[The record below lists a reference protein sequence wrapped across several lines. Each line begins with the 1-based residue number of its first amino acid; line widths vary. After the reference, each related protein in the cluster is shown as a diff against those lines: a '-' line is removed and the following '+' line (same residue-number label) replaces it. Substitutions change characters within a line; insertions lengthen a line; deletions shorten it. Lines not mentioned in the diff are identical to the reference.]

1 MTSGEHPDLP
11 AAVADSAIFGTP
23 HQTPDG
29 ATVITVAQ
37 PGGRFRRGPRPLGA
51 IVVQGG
57 ESKWIPATDDTRIT
71 LLALLIGL
79 SAATLSCLAV
89 VRRPPWPQLNVT
101 VSKCLQ

>member
-1 MTSGEHPDLP
+1 MTPGEHLEVP
-11 AAVADSAIFGTP
+11 AAVDDSAIFGTP

-29 ATVITVAQ
+29 ATVITVAR

-57 ESKWIPATDDTRIT
+57 DSKWIPATDDTRIT

-79 SAATLSCLAV
+79 SAATLGTAAV
-89 VRRPPWPQLNVT
+89 LRRPPWPDLTVT
-101 VSKCLQ
+101 VDRHVQ

>member
-1 MTSGEHPDLP
+1 MTSNDPDFP
-11 AAVADSAIFGTP
+11 VAVADSSIFGTP
-23 HQTPDG
+23 YQTPDG

-57 ESKWIPATDDTRIT
+57 ESTWVPATDDTRIT

-79 SAATLSCLAV
+79 SAATLSCVAV
-89 VRRPPWPQLNVT
+89 VRRPPWPNLTVT
-101 VSKCLQ
+101 VQKTQ